1 MRRTS
6 ALIAAATA
14 AALVIGPLAAMGSA
28 AATNGVGTA
37 TVTSTVVDLQLGANG
52 EVLTLRVL
60 GDDGLSTI
68 DPAKGAPVSGET
80 FRPLAASSRT
90 APAAGVTSPT
100 VATSS
105 TGAEDRKSAQPSLPN
120 AAVFSGALNAVLSS
134 VVDAAGARSGLQAG
148 LANLRLAGG
157 LVNVPTGV
165 VQVTT
170 NAAKGSSTATRT
182 ITIPDVRVLDLA
194 AVLDGLGLKLTDLS
208 VNQLL
213 GLLKSLGITIQGVA
227 DPAGVVTALNKSIDT
242 LTSTTGALTTSVCN
256 TVDGFLQDPIGGVTG
271 LVGGAIGSLQ
281 TTVGGVTGSLPV
293 AGPSPL
299 PPGTDVL
306 LAPVKSVPVIGG
318 QLSTQSVHTAAQLP
332 AGFSCSNLLGATVQ
346 DLLDTVDADLA
357 TLLDGVLASIASTP
371 LLEVTDVKVG
381 LTATAT
387 DAVSTSLAKVT
398 GSIGSVKVGT
408 LKVAGISGLDLAAPA
423 AQLAQATTAIQGAV
437 NNVLASINAK
447 LANLVKV
454 DVLKID
460 ESVVPSNGYTTATA
474 AVTAVRATLTPPTLP
489 LSASTL
495 IDLSGTPVSAVL
507 QSLSSSVPT
516 LTPLMGQ
523 LEATLGGIQALSAP
537 TTISIGT
544 LASTATFK
552 PVTGVTPALPGSPTS
567 PDLPRT
573 GGNAAL
579 PAMLAVA
586 LGGIAAAMRRVVRSA
601 RVDA

>member
-1 MRRTS
+1 
-6 ALIAAATA
+6 
-14 AALVIGPLAAMGSA
+14 
-28 AATNGVGTA
+28 
-37 TVTSTVVDLQLGANG
+37 
-52 EVLTLRVL
+52 
-60 GDDGLSTI
+60 
-68 DPAKGAPVSGET
+68 
-80 FRPLAASSRT
+80 
-90 APAAGVTSPT
+90 
-100 VATSS
+100 
-105 TGAEDRKSAQPSLPN
+105 
-120 AAVFSGALNAVLSS
+120 
-134 VVDAAGARSGLQAG
+134 
-148 LANLRLAGG
+148 
-157 LVNVPTGV
+157 
-165 VQVTT
+165 
-170 NAAKGSSTATRT
+170 
-182 ITIPDVRVLDLA
+182 
-194 AVLDGLGLKLTDLS
+194 
-208 VNQLL
+208 
-213 GLLKSLGITIQGVA
+213 
-227 DPAGVVTALNKSIDT
+227 
-242 LTSTTGALTTSVCN
+242 
-256 TVDGFLQDPIGGVTG
+256 
-271 LVGGAIGSLQ
+271 
-281 TTVGGVTGSLPV
+281 
-293 AGPSPL
+293 
-299 PPGTDVL
+299 
-306 LAPVKSVPVIGG
+306 
-318 QLSTQSVHTAAQLP
+318 
-332 AGFSCSNLLGATVQ
+332 
-346 DLLDTVDADLA
+346 
-357 TLLDGVLASIASTP
+357 
-371 LLEVTDVKVG
+371 
-381 LTATAT
+381 
-387 DAVSTSLAKVT
+387 
-398 GSIGSVKVGT
+398 VKVGT